1 MSKTRSTVVVALIVL
16 TGCAGSPT
24 YKSHGYELITTNA
37 RSGQIDKALHLTYEA
52 MGDWVQNPD
61 GSRTNPSF
69 SQSGKS
75 FSGKQGRANA
85 ARVQTEFKSKDGVHC
100 VIETVAMSGG
110 PTVILLSSDNDKAT
124 MRLHN
129 EFVRSLY
136 KLGVKPK
143 NE

>member
-1 MSKTRSTVVVALIVL
+1 VSKTVSTVVVALIVL
-16 TGCAGSPT
+16 TGCAASRT

-37 RSGQIDKALHLTYEA
+37 RSGQIDKALRLTYES

-75 FSGKQGRANA
+75 FSRKQDRRNTV
-85 ARVQTEFKSKDGVHC
+85 RVQTEFKSRDGVRC

-110 PTVILLSSDNDKAT
+110 PTVILLSSDNDKTT
-124 MRLHN
+124 MLLHN

-136 KLGVKPK
+136 KIGVKPK